1 MEIFNK
7 VTAILAELSGIENIG
22 IEYELQSDLGLDSL
36 QMVTLLIM
44 IEENFGIVLDEA
56 DMNPFDLVSVL
67 DVVTLVEKYI
77 DGDKEEEICE
87 DEKES

>member
-77 DGDKEEEICE
+77 DGDKEEDICE

>member
-7 VTAILAELSGIENIG
+7 VTAILAELSSIENVG